1 MPLLGWVS
9 GVSLAGAFLRLL
21 SRWSLPAHKTT
32 ESVASGRARI
42 SGSAMTQLRPSSSAL
57 PSAQDRPELPLR
69 HSSVVVESRAG
80 LQSRATCGC
89 EFRGG
94 SRLFPCA
101 RTPQNSTTQHLTRCR
116 TRTDVPCACALVI
129 HVVTLVWREGTTC
142 PSADAHGLGL

>member
-32 ESVASGRARI
+32 GSVASGRARI

-69 HSSVVVESRAG
+69 HSSVVVESHAG

-94 SRLFPCA
+94 SRLFQGA
-101 RTPQNSTTQHLTRCR
+101 RTPKTRTTQHLARSPAGTEI
-116 TRTDVPCACALVI
+116 PCACALVI
-129 HVVTLVWREGTTC
+129 
-142 PSADAHGLGL
+142 